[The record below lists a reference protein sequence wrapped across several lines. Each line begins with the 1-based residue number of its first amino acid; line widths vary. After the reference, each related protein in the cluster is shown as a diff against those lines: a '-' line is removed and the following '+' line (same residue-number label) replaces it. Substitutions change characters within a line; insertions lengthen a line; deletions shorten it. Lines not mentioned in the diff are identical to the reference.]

1 MAQANIT
8 SHVGLRNHISGYTD
22 VVQLL
27 TGVLLCCFVFMHMLL
42 VSSVILSPN
51 IMNGIAD
58 LLETSYLAQIGGPII
73 LLIIVLHFILAARK
87 MPFSPLE
94 LREFWRQAKMMHHMD
109 TWLWLV
115 QVVTA
120 IIILVMASAHVINI
134 LSNLPISAQKSAVAI
149 QGGMVPFYL
158 VLFAALDLHIA
169 IGLYRIGV
177 KFGILTRENR
187 LKWRKYALY
196 LVIGLALLSLAT
208 HYSFA
213 TMAI

>member
-8 SHVGLRNHISGYTD
+8 SHVRLRNHISGYTD
-22 VVQLL
+22 VIQML
-27 TGVLLCCFVFMHMLL
+27 TGVLLCCFVLMHMVL
-42 VSSVILSPN
+42 VSSVILSPK
-51 IMNGIAD
+51 IMDSLAVF
-58 LLETSYLAQIGGPII
+58 LETSYLAQIGGPII
-73 LLIIVLHFILAARK
+73 LLVMILHFILAARK

-94 LREFWRQAKMMHHMD
+94 LREFWRQD

-115 QVVTA
+115 QVATA
-120 IIILVMASAHVINI
+120 IVILVMASAHVINI
-134 LSNLPISAQKSAVAI
+134 LSNLPISADKSAAAI

-169 IGLYRIGV
+169 IGLYRVGV
-177 KFGILTRENR
+177 KFGILNRENR

>member
-1 MAQANIT
+1 M
-8 SHVGLRNHISGYTD
+8 
-22 VVQLL
+22 
-27 TGVLLCCFVFMHMLL
+27 
-42 VSSVILSPN
+42 
-51 IMNGIAD
+51 
-58 LLETSYLAQIGGPII
+58 QIGGPII
-73 LLIIVLHFILAARK
+73 LLVMILHFILAARK

-115 QVVTA
+115 QVATA
-120 IIILVMASAHVINI
+120 IVILVMASAHVINI
-134 LSNLPISAQKSAVAI
+134 LSNLPISADKSAAAI

-169 IGLYRIGV
+169 IGLYRVGV
-177 KFGILTRENR
+177 KFGILNRENR

>member
-8 SHVGLRNHISGYTD
+8 SHVRLRNHISGYTD
-22 VVQLL
+22 VIQML
-27 TGVLLCCFVFMHMLL
+27 TGVLLCCFVLMHMVL
-42 VSSVILSPN
+42 VSSVILSPK
-51 IMNGIAD
+51 IMDSLAVF
-58 LLETSYLAQIGGPII
+58 LETSYLAQIGGPII
-73 LLIIVLHFILAARK
+73 LLVMILHFILAARK

-115 QVVTA
+115 QVATA
-120 IIILVMASAHVINI
+120 IVI
-134 LSNLPISAQKSAVAI
+134 LSNLPISADKSAAAI

-169 IGLYRIGV
+169 IGLYRVGV
-177 KFGILTRENR
+177 KFGILNRENR

>member
-1 MAQANIT
+1 MI
-8 SHVGLRNHISGYTD
+8 
-22 VVQLL
+22 
-27 TGVLLCCFVFMHMLL
+27 
-42 VSSVILSPN
+42 
-51 IMNGIAD
+51 
-58 LLETSYLAQIGGPII
+58 
-73 LLIIVLHFILAARK
+73 LHFILAARK

-94 LREFWRQAKMMHHMD
+94 LRELWRQAKMMHHMD

-115 QVVTA
+115 QVATA
-120 IIILVMASAHVINI
+120 IVILVMASAHVINI
-134 LSNLPISAQKSAVAI
+134 LSNLPISADKSAAAI

-169 IGLYRIGV
+169 IGLYRVGV
-177 KFGILTRENR
+177 KFGILNRENR

>member
-8 SHVGLRNHISGYTD
+8 SHVRLRNHISGYTD
-22 VVQLL
+22 VIQML
-27 TGVLLCCFVFMHMLL
+27 TGVLLCCFVLMHMVL
-42 VSSVILSPN
+42 VSSVILSPK
-51 IMNGIAD
+51 IMDSLAVF
-58 LLETSYLAQIGGPII
+58 LETSYLAQIGGPII
-73 LLIIVLHFILAARK
+73 LLVMILHFILAARK

-94 LREFWRQAKMMHHMD
+94 LREFWRQVA
-109 TWLWLV
+109 
-115 QVVTA
+115 TA
-120 IIILVMASAHVINI
+120 IVILVMASAHVINI
-134 LSNLPISAQKSAVAI
+134 LSNLPISADKSAAAI

-169 IGLYRIGV
+169 IGLYRVGV
-177 KFGILTRENR
+177 KFGILNRENR

>member
-8 SHVGLRNHISGYTD
+8 SHVRLRNHISGYTD
-22 VVQLL
+22 VIQML
-27 TGVLLCCFVFMHMLL
+27 TGVLLCCFVLMHMVL
-42 VSSVILSPN
+42 VSSVILSPK
-51 IMNGIAD
+51 IMDSLAVF
-58 LLETSYLAQIGGPII
+58 LETSYLAQIGGPII
-73 LLIIVLHFILAARK
+73 LLVMILHFILAARK

-115 QVVTA
+115 QVATA
-120 IIILVMASAHVINI
+120 IVILVMASAHVINI
-134 LSNLPISAQKSAVAI
+134 LSNLDKSAAAI

-169 IGLYRIGV
+169 IGLYRVGV
-177 KFGILTRENR
+177 KFGILNRENR

>member
-8 SHVGLRNHISGYTD
+8 SHVRLRNHISGYTD
-22 VVQLL
+22 VIQML
-27 TGVLLCCFVFMHMLL
+27 TGVLLCCFVLMHMVL
-42 VSSVILSPN
+42 VSSVILSPK
-51 IMNGIAD
+51 IMDSLAVF
-58 LLETSYLAQIGGPII
+58 LETSYLAQIGGPII
-73 LLIIVLHFILAARK
+73 LLVMILHFILAARK

-94 LREFWRQAKMMHHMD
+94 MHHMD

-115 QVVTA
+115 QVATA
-120 IIILVMASAHVINI
+120 IVILVMASAHVINI
-134 LSNLPISAQKSAVAI
+134 LSNLPISADKSAAAI

-169 IGLYRIGV
+169 IGLYRVGV
-177 KFGILTRENR
+177 KFGILNRENR

>member
-1 MAQANIT
+1 MDQANIT
-8 SHVGLRNHISGYTD
+8 SHVRMRNHIAGYTD
-22 VVQLL
+22 VIQML
-27 TGVLLCCFVFMHMLL
+27 TGVLLCCFILMHMCL
-42 VSSVILSPN
+42 VSSVIFSPKL
-51 IMNGIAD
+51 MDGIAKF
-58 LLETSYLAQIGGPII
+58 LETSYLAQIGGPIV
-73 LLIIVLHFILAARK
+73 LLVMVLHFILAARK
-87 MPFSPLE
+87 IPFNPLE
-94 LREFWRQAKMMHHMD
+94 LREFWRQAKMMHHTD

-115 QVVTA
+115 QVITA

-134 LSNLPISAQKSAVAI
+134 LSHFPISAVKSAAAI
-149 QGGMVPFYL
+149 QGGMVPFYA
-158 VLFAALDLHIA
+158 VLFIAMDLHIA

-187 LKWRKYALY
+187 LKWRRYALY

>member
-8 SHVGLRNHISGYTD
+8 SHVRLRNHISGYTD
-22 VVQLL
+22 VIQML
-27 TGVLLCCFVFMHMLL
+27 TGVLLCCFVLMHMVL
-42 VSSVILSPN
+42 VSSVILSPK
-51 IMNGIAD
+51 IMDSLAVF
-58 LLETSYLAQIGGPII
+58 LETSYLAQIGGPII
-73 LLIIVLHFILAARK
+73 LLVMILHFILAARK

-109 TWLWLV
+109 TWLWL
-115 QVVTA
+115 A
-120 IIILVMASAHVINI
+120 
-134 LSNLPISAQKSAVAI
+134 NLPSSADKSAAAI

-169 IGLYRIGV
+169 IGLYRVGV
-177 KFGILTRENR
+177 KFGILNRENR